1 MDFARCRGVGNNKDG
16 WREGCENCAR
26 RLAPAS
32 GDAPNMEPPFII
44 VFWCEYHIPYEG
56 VIGCEIHSDSDE

>member
-1 MDFARCRGVGNNKDG
+1 MTRDFARCRGVGNNKDG

-32 GDAPNMEPPFII
+32 GDVPNMEPPYII
-44 VFWCEYHIPYEG
+44 VFWCEYHIP
-56 VIGCEIHSDSDE
+56 IDMSDLEVSGGER